1 MLDKRIK
8 IGSRGSKLALW
19 QANFVRSQLNKFF
32 PELHIDISIIKTK
45 GDIILDTPLARIGDK
60 GLFTREIEQA
70 LLNDT
75 IDLAVHSMKDLPTI
89 LPMGLMIGAVL
100 EREDPRDA
108 FISHKYNHFSD
119 LPEGGVIATS
129 SLRRRANILY
139 HRPDIQL
146 IDIRGN
152 VDTRLKKLKDNDY
165 DGMILAAAGL
175 LRLGFDE
182 QITEI
187 IEPGKMLPAVSQ
199 GALGIEIKQN
209 NQNISSLIE
218 PLHDKKTAAEITAER
233 SFLRKLEGGCQVP
246 IGALAEVKGN
256 KLKLQGFVSDLYGKR
271 YFRGEISNPV
281 KQAGKTGIQLA
292 TVLANQGAQ
301 QILEEIY
308 REQRA

>member
-1 MLDKRIK
+1 MPDQRIV

-19 QANFVRSQLNKFF
+19 QANYVKVQLYKFF

-45 GDIILDTPLARIGDK
+45 GDIIIDTPLARIGDK
-60 GLFTREIEQA
+60 GLFTREIELA
-70 LLNDT
+70 LLNGT
-75 IDLAVHSMKDLPTI
+75 IDLAVHSMKDLPTS
-89 LPMGLMIGAVL
+89 LPDGLIIGAVL

-108 FISHKYNHFSD
+108 FVSYKYKHFSD

-152 VDTRLKKLKDNDY
+152 VDTRLKKLKENDY

-175 LRLGFDE
+175 LRLGFEDN
-182 QITEI
+182 IREI
-187 IEPGKMLPAVSQ
+187 IEPEKMLPAVSQ
-199 GALGIEIKQN
+199 GALGIEIKQG
-209 NQNISSLIE
+209 NQKISSLIE
-218 PLHDKKTAAEITAER
+218 PFHNEKTAAAITAER

-246 IGALAEVKGN
+246 IGALAVVKGDSLN
-256 KLKLQGFVSDLYGKR
+256 LQGFVSDLYGKR
-271 YFRGEISNPV
+271 YFRGKISNPV
-281 KQAGKTGIQLA
+281 KEAEQTGIQLA
-292 TVLANQGAQ
+292 TVLANQGAK

-308 REQRA
+308 REQRG